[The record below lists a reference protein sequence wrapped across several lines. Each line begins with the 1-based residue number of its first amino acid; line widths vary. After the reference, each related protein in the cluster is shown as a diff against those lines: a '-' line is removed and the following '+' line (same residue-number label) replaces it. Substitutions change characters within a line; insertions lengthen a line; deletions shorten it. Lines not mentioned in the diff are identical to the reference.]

1 MTPHPPRWGT
11 FTVALVLALVLLG
24 WARWEHDVLDS
35 QDAGLAVAIVLIALG
50 CLGIVATAWRSWPG
64 RGEAPVAPQPDEDVP
79 VTTAAQVVPVE
90 PTGVGGRDDHEPTRT
105 FPTPPEGGTDEQ
117 EAHPKP

>member
-11 FTVALVLALVLLG
+11 FTVALVLGLVLLG
-24 WARWEHDVLDS
+24 WARWEHDLLDS
-35 QDAGLAVAIVLIALG
+35 QDAGLAVAIVLIVLG

-64 RGEAPVAPQPDEDVP
+64 RSDDRATPQPDEDVL
-79 VTTAAQVVPVE
+79 VAE
-90 PTGVGGRDDHEPTRT
+90 PTEVGGQDDHEPTRT